1 MKRGSKIRIT
11 SLAGNNMKLDGGS
24 MFGNAP
30 KALWSRWLSCDDQ
43 NRIDIA
49 SRSLLIETENQ
60 KILFETGVGNYLDS
74 SMQKRFGIEEDRHV
88 LLDSL
93 KQAGVDPAEITRVIL
108 SHLHF
113 DHAGGLLEKTGGRNG
128 AFRLAFPSA
137 EYITGEKNFE
147 RAVSPHSRDRA
158 SFVPELNRLLEQSGR
173 VSLKKH
179 GDRLETDGIGVT
191 FTESSGH
198 TPGMLVSDILAG
210 DCKFIF
216 TGDLIPAHFYVNL
229 PITMGFD
236 RNPELLIDEKKA
248 LLDRAYEDNA
258 YLVFPHDPFYAA
270 AKLEYNEGKKRYQPE
285 SPAESFS
292 SEL

>member
-1 MKRGSKIRIT
+1 MKTRIT
-11 SLAGNNMKLDGGS
+11 SLAGNKMKLDGGS

-30 KALWSRWLSCDDQ
+30 KALWSRWLSCDDH

-49 SRSLLIETENQ
+49 SRSLLIETENE
-60 KILFETGVGNYLDS
+60 KILFETGVGHYLDP

-93 KQAGVDPAEITRVIL
+93 EDIGVEPAEITRVVL

-113 DHAGGLLEKTGGRNG
+113 DHAGGLLEKRDGSDGEFG
-128 AFRLAFPSA
+128 LAFPSA
-137 EYITGEKNFE
+137 EYIAGEKNFD

-158 SFVPELNRLLEQSGR
+158 SFIPELNRLLEQSGR
-173 VSLKKH
+173 LSLKKH
-179 GDRLETDGIGVT
+179 GDRIETDGVGVT

-198 TPGMLVSDILAG
+198 TPGMLVSDISAG
-210 DCKFIF
+210 DHKFIF

-236 RNPELLIDEKKA
+236 RNPELLIDEKQA
-248 LLDRAYEDNA
+248 LLDRAFTENA
-258 YLVFPHDPFYAA
+258 YLVFPHDPFYAVSE
-270 AKLEYNEGKKRYQPE
+270 LDWNEDKKRYQPE
-285 SPAESFS
+285 NPAESFS
-292 SEL
+292 IAF

>member
-1 MKRGSKIRIT
+1 MKIRIT
-11 SLAGNNMKLDGGS
+11 SLVGNNMKLDGGS

-30 KALWSRWLSCDDQ
+30 KALWNRWLSCDDQ

-49 SRSLLIETENQ
+49 SRSLLIETDKE

-74 SMQKRFGIEEDRHV
+74 SMQKRFGIGADRHV
-88 LLDSL
+88 LLESL
-93 KQAGVDPAEITRVIL
+93 NQAGVDPAEITRVVL

-113 DHAGGLLEKTGGRNG
+113 DHAGGLLEKTGGNG
-128 AFRLAFPSA
+128 KEFRLAFPSA
-137 EYITGEKNFE
+137 EYIAGEKNFE

-173 VSLKKH
+173 LCLVKQ
-179 GDRLETDGIGVT
+179 GDRIEADGVGVT
-191 FTESSGH
+191 FTESFGH
-198 TPGMLVSDILAG
+198 TPGMLVSDISAG
-210 DCKFIF
+210 DRKLIF

-248 LLDRAYEDNA
+248 LLDRAYSDNA

-270 AKLEYNEGKKRYQPE
+270 SKLDYNKDKNRYQPK
-285 SPAESFS
+285 SPAETFS
-292 SEL
+292 IEL